1 MKAHDFVNEV
11 GFIITNLKDI
21 DEDIML
27 DVKFGDKMDKKRY
40 DTKMPAVLNCLYA
53 IKKMLEME
61 PTMRIP
67 TLITKESLPDRIAN
81 APVIFKTEKYTIKK
95 FTRCGIWIENSE
107 GEGLEMLK
115 TDYDIFFEIWMDKMF
130 KKWREN
136 ETTIQE
142 KIEREKK

>member
-27 DVKFGDKMDKKRY
+27 YVKFGDKMDKERY

-67 TLITKESLPDRIAN
+67 KEEITALRKFIIDETSTMFRTD
-81 APVIFKTEKYTIKK
+81 FKTG
-95 FTRCGIWIENSE
+95 GILADSIIHR
-107 GEGLEMLK
+107 LK
-115 TDYDIFFEIWMDKMF
+115 V
-130 KKWREN
+130 
-136 ETTIQE
+136 ETW
-142 KIEREKK
+142 KDFS